1 MVTRKMLLESVRNVL
16 LSASPKVNIY
26 ADEVREGFKMPSF
39 FVRLLMTKNTVN
51 MSINEITLNVI
62 LTYYP
67 VSKNNKEFEFAEV
80 MDLLDKS
87 FGIDLK
93 VADRALHVERIE
105 HDRIG
110 EKSDIM
116 QSTILIR
123 YYDETGYTPDT
134 GEIAGGVNVRLA
146 EEEMGEL

>member
-1 MVTRKMLLESVRNVL
+1 MLLKSIADVVSKKFTN
-16 LSASPKVNIY
+16 VNIY
-26 ADEVREGFKMPSF
+26 ADEVIEGFKKPSF
-39 FVRLLMTKNTVN
+39 FVRLLMTKKTVN
-51 MSINEITLNVI
+51 KSISEIRLNVI

-67 VSKNNKEFEFAEV
+67 QSKNNREFEFANV

-87 FGIDLK
+87 FGIDLN
-93 VADRALHVERIE
+93 VEERALHIE
-105 HDRIG
+105 QITHDRIG

-134 GEIAGGVNVRLA
+134 GEIAGGVNVRLV
-146 EEEMGEL
+146 EDEMGEL